1 MNGASLLANNGGQN
15 QQGLSNQ
22 NPSSNSN
29 SNSFNSFN
37 TSNPFGQIAGKS
49 NPLKKDA
56 NINSLWGAN
65 FGTTSSNNQS
75 STANKSGNFFDN
87 AFGSKPNNPVQT
99 FQTSQSSINF

>member
-1 MNGASLLANNGGQN
+1 MNNNGGQN

-37 TSNPFGQIAGKS
+37 TLNPFGQMAGKS
-49 NPLKKDA
+49 NPPKKDV

-65 FGTTSSNNQS
+65 FGATSSNNQP
-75 STANKSGNFFDN
+75 STSNKGGNFFDN
-87 AFGSKPNNPVQT
+87 AFGSKPNNTV
-99 FQTSQSSINF
+99 QTSQTSINF